1 MIPKEPALGVNYVLD
16 PMKLLNVYGGHWCDG
31 LSRMMEMTWRSL
43 GYRAQKLYKFG
54 HTFADCHWKDN
65 DGVERWHVFDLNQH
79 WFVYDRTGSHIAT
92 KDELSLDH
100 SLIYFP
106 SRTPV
111 PSNPSLM
118 QPSYVHAG
126 HLKIDPH
133 GTGINLRIGESMERH
148 WGNEGKPYYNL
159 FGKEKRK
166 DSKHGPYPVTYGNG
180 RLVYEPDLS
189 KQIYKQGLFQKPID
203 LACTEEDGLQPALH
217 PSKTNVKGIAIFR
230 VSSPYI
236 ISDAWVKA
244 RLVRENLEDEIRF
257 SLSVDGGH
265 DLADYLGS

>member
-1 MIPKEPALGVNYVLD
+1 MKKLAWFLFLLVIVGFPRISIPSGVGNLKMICNNWPDTSTLKDFGESSIRVFQAKSNEEKAIAVWRSIQHLTVATDVIPKEPALGVNYVVD

-54 HTFADCHWKDN
+54 HTFADCHWKDS

-79 WFVYDRTGSHIAT
+79 WFVYDRTGGHIAT

-126 HLKIDPH
+126 HLKIEPH
-133 GTGINLRIGESMERH
+133 HTGINLRIGETMERH

-159 FGKEKRK
+159 FGRR
-166 DSKHGPYPVTYGNG
+166 SG
-180 RLVYEPDLS
+180 R
-189 KQIYKQGLFQKPID
+189 G
-203 LACTEEDGLQPALH
+203 
-217 PSKTNVKGIAIFR
+217 
-230 VSSPYI
+230 
-236 ISDAWVKA
+236 
-244 RLVRENLEDEIRF
+244 
-257 SLSVDGGH
+257 
-265 DLADYLGS
+265 